1 MERLTVQRLSWDQ
14 IVRLHRYVE
23 LLGKL
28 ATAVWVAFVAS
39 LVLGLDWKRVVT
51 DSLNS
56 GKPIEGAFA
65 LAILV
70 PTLVFIAARSMLGW
84 RLQRE
89 LWRRDVER
97 LTSAPE
103 REPAA

>member
-1 MERLTVQRLSWDQ
+1 
-14 IVRLHRYVE
+14 
-23 LLGKL
+23 
-28 ATAVWVAFVAS
+28 VWVGFVVS
-39 LVLGLDWKRVVT
+39 LVAGFDWKEVVEQAV
-51 DSLNS
+51 NS

-70 PTLVFIAARSMLGW
+70 PTLVFLAARSVLGYGRW

-97 LTSAPE
+97 LTAA
-103 REPAA
+103 RGHEPAS